1 MVGLKETS
9 DNVQENDGSIEVCTV
24 IVSQDCFIDF
34 NFIIRFSTYDISA
47 GTCYDTLVFVL

>member
-9 DNVQENDGSIEVCTV
+9 NVQEDAGSIEVCTV